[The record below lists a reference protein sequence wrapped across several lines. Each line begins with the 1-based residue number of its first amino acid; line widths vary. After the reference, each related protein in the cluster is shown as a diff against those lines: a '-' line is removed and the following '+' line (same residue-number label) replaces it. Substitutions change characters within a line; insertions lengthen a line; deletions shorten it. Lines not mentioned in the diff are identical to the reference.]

1 MRGEVGHAWQRG
13 WGGVCMVKGSMHG
26 EEGGVHGNDKRG
38 ACVAKGCAW
47 WGGACMA
54 GGMLGRGHAW
64 QRGAYMAKGACVHVG
79 ETATEAG
86 STHPTG
92 MHSCSK
98 VISVF
103 PIFHAVWTN
112 SSFSE
117 QYRLILD

>member
-1 MRGEVGHAWQRG
+1 MAMTKGGRVWQRGVHGGGGHAWQ
-13 WGGVCMVKGSMHG
+13 
-26 EEGGVHGNDKRG
+26 
-38 ACVAKGCAW
+38 
-47 WGGACMA
+47 

>member
-1 MRGEVGHAWQRG
+1 
-13 WGGVCMVKGSMHG
+13 
-26 EEGGVHGNDKRG
+26 
-38 ACVAKGCAW
+38 
-47 WGGACMA
+47 
-54 GGMLGRGHAW
+54 
-64 QRGAYMAKGACVHVG
+64 MAKGACVHVG

-92 MHSCSK
+92 MDSCSK

>member
-1 MRGEVGHAWQRG
+1 MVKGACMVKGVCMAMTKGSMCGKGVCMAGGHAWQ
-13 WGGVCMVKGSMHG
+13 
-26 EEGGVHGNDKRG
+26 
-38 ACVAKGCAW
+38 
-47 WGGACMA
+47 

-64 QRGAYMAKGACVHVG
+64 QRGAYMAKGACMHVG

-103 PIFHAVWTN
+103 PIFHAV
-112 SSFSE
+112 
-117 QYRLILD
+117 LDKFVLFCTVSINIGLKLA